1 MNKTRK
7 VHEIKNKKLLNE
19 LEYKLGRILSF
30 ENNKPNYFRQHIT
43 DIKTYLLEEL
53 RQEEL
58 QFREENTEE
67 QIQESEQ

>member
-1 MNKTRK
+1 M
-7 VHEIKNKKLLNE
+7 
-19 LEYKLGRILSF
+19 EYKLSRILSF

-58 QFREENTEE
+58 QSQEENTEE